1 MLDFNYLY
9 YTEERMKYMEQIQA
23 EFGKEHCIERRKVY
37 QDVLDLYRENEI
49 VNECPIYIT
58 FKGER
63 AVDNGGVQRD
73 MLSSFWEVAYNTL
86 FEGANLLT
94 PMIHPQTDLDVF
106 PIIGRI
112 LSHGYLVTGILPVR
126 IALPTLICMLLGPA
140 VSISKELLLDT
151 FLDFVSAEERKTMQ
165 QALVYKEKDDFP
177 NYLQRELENVL
188 VNFACRSL
196 PKPSTLLSVIE
207 QVARYEFISKP
218 AAAIS
223 MIYSGI
229 PVSHRE
235 FWSRKSPDKMVELYR
250 HLTLNSSKMIRML
263 HFPEACS
270 PQQERVYGY
279 LRTMIGNSSSN
290 ELRLLM
296 RFITGSSVCS
306 SDKIT
311 VELNGLSGFARR
323 PIAHTC
329 DCVIELPTAY
339 SNYDDFYNDFC
350 CIFAQTN
357 DEFSWRMD
365 AL

>member
-1 MLDFNYLY
+1 M
-9 YTEERMKYMEQIQA
+9 EEEIQA
-23 EFGKEHCIERRKVY
+23 AFGKEYYVERGKVY
-37 QDVLDLYRENEI
+37 QDVLDLYRRNEI

-63 AVDNGGVQRD
+63 AVDSGGVQRD
-73 MLSSFWEVAYNTL
+73 MLSSFWEAAYNTL
-86 FEGANLLT
+86 FEGSNLLT
-94 PMIHPQTDLDVF
+94 PMIHPQTDLAVF

-126 IALPTLICMLLGPA
+126 IALPTLICMLLGPPA
-140 VSISKELLLDT
+140 SISKELLLDT
-151 FLDFVSAEERKTMQ
+151 FLDFVSSEERKTMQ
-165 QALVYKEKDDFP
+165 LALAYKEKDEFP
-177 NYLQRELENVL
+177 NHLQGHLENVL
-188 VNFACRSL
+188 ANFACRLL
-196 PKPSTLLSVIE
+196 PKPSALLSVIE
-207 QVARYEFISKP
+207 QVARFEFISKP

-229 PVSHRE
+229 PTNHRE
-235 FWSRKSPDKMVELYR
+235 FWRRQSPDKMVELYR
-250 HLTLNSSKMIRML
+250 HLTLNPQKMIEML
-263 HFPEACS
+263 HFPEACL

-290 ELRLLM
+290 QLRQLM
-296 RFITGSSVCS
+296 RFITGSCVCN

-311 VELNGLSGFARR
+311 VQLNGLSGLARR

-339 SNYDDFYNDFC
+339 SNYDDFCGDFH

-357 DEFSWRMD
+357 DEYTWQMD